1 MKNKCMF
8 YIVLQVLKLQSSGVK
23 TATNNKPSFYTPAI
37 TPRDEINMLVD
48 RGYFREPSLKMV
60 SVHSN

>member
-1 MKNKCMF
+1 MHALNCTSSFEVTVKWGKNS
-8 YIVLQVLKLQSSGVK
+8 Q
-23 TATNNKPSFYTPAI
+23 NNKPSFYTPAI